1 MFKTALVTGGNGNLG
16 QLVAQHLE
24 DAGTEVISFDLPS

>member
-16 QLVAQHLE
+16 RLVAQNLE
-24 DAGTEVISFDLPS
+24 KQAPEW